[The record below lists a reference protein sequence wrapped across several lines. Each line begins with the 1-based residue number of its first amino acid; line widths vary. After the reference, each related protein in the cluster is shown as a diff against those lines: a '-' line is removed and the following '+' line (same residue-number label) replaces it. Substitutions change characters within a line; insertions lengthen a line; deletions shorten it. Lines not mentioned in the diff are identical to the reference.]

1 MVVGGERVL
10 GFPHSG
16 SGSAP
21 TTLTAVTNACFSS
34 QAELKQ
40 TLTNMKRNLINL
52 FEHYPSELVLS
63 AFSLLPVDPLSPVLK
78 NL

>member
-1 MVVGGERVL
+1 METNYWIYGHAILVVLVAVGGERVL

-34 QAELKQ
+34 QAELKK
-40 TLTNMKRNLINL
+40 TLDDKYEKR
-52 FEHYPSELVLS
+52 F
-63 AFSLLPVDPLSPVLK
+63 D
-78 NL
+78 